1 MIIVNMHFILGVGQ
15 GFQNGAGVMSSGIG
29 HGSMVSC
36 AWESSVK
43 VHWSGGVVTGLLGAY
58 LPGSGAR
65 IVA

>member
-1 MIIVNMHFILGVGQ
+1 
-15 GFQNGAGVMSSGIG
+15 
-29 HGSMVSC
+29 MVSC
-36 AWESSVK
+36 AWESSIK